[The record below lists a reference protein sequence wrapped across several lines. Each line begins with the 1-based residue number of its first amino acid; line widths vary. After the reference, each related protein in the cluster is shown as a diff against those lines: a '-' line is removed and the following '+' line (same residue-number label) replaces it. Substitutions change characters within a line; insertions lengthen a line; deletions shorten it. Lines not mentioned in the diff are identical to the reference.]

1 MTVLSAAE
9 STNIASFQVGILR
22 EIGMSKTCRS
32 RDLVMVCCTSWF
44 DHHADF
50 TWFVQCPSEDPWTY
64 WLHCSP
70 LAHDGKVSE
79 DTWICVMS
87 CQTHCV
93 APWLAWRT
101 DIYSLPG
108 AMVTVSCVTVSC
120 VTASLYCMVIVCL
133 SGIAR
138 PFATSLADQGLIEM
152 RGVSWSSWGR
162 CSSLFCLWGTT
173 CVICNLFCNRCFLC
187 RNVLQIIFS
196 SMWWCFSEPEAS
208 LCCCWFEC
216 NVQ

>member
-22 EIGMSKTCRS
+22 EIGMSKMCSS

-50 TWFVQCPSEDPWTY
+50 TWFVQCPSEDPWTH

-87 CQTHCV
+87 LDLCHVLSDTLCGSMTCLEDGHLFATRC
-93 APWLAWRT
+93 
-101 DIYSLPG
+101 DG
-108 AMVTVSCVTVSC
+108 
-120 VTASLYCMVIVCL
+120 VIQLTFWCDGYFIAYGYCL
-133 SGIAR
+133 SLRYCETFRNKPGR
-138 PFATSLADQGLIEM
+138 PMADRDERGKLKFM
-152 RGVSWSSWGR
+152 REVFFVVLLLR
-162 CSSLFCLWGTT
+162 Y
-173 CVICNLFCNRCFLC
+173 NLRDMQL
-187 RNVLQIIFS
+187 VL
-196 SMWWCFSEPEAS
+196 
-208 LCCCWFEC
+208 
-216 NVQ
+216 